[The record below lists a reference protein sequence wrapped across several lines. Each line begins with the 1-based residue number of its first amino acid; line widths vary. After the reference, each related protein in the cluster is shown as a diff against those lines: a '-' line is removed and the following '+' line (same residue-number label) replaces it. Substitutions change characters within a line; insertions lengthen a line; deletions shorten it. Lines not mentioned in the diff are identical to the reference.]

1 VIETVTSAFEIA
13 AYVADIFGLSL
24 LVVGFIRGAVG
35 WLRTEIAREPW
46 EQRLRSIRALRC
58 VVGVHILYALE
69 LMIVSDI
76 IDSFVA
82 VARHEGDHG
91 DFFHGEVF
99 YSLVQLGM
107 IVLIRTVIDYFLGRE
122 INELDVVDTRAG

>member
-1 VIETVTSAFEIA
+1 MIEHITSFFELA
-13 AYVADIFGLSL
+13 AYAADLFGLTL
-24 LVVGFIRGAVG
+24 LVLGFARGAVG
-35 WLRTEIAREPW
+35 WVRTEIEREPW
-46 EQRLRSIRALRC
+46 ERRLLSVRKLRC

-107 IVLIRTVIDYFLGRE
+107 IVLIRTVIDFFLSKE
-122 INELDVVDTRAG
+122 IGELSNSTG

>member
-1 VIETVTSAFEIA
+1 VIEHITSFFELV
-13 AYVADIFGLSL
+13 AYAADIFGLTL
-24 LVVGFIRGAVG
+24 LVLGFARGAVG
-35 WLRTEIAREPW
+35 WLRTEIEREPW
-46 EQRLRSIRALRC
+46 ERRLLSLRKLRC

-107 IVLIRTVIDYFLGRE
+107 VVVIRTVIDFFLSKE
-122 INELDVVDTRAG
+122 IGELSDSTG

>member
-1 VIETVTSAFEIA
+1 VIEHITSFFELV
-13 AYVADIFGLSL
+13 AYAADIFGLTL
-24 LVVGFIRGAVG
+24 LVLGFVRGALG
-35 WLRTEIAREPW
+35 WLRTELEREPW
-46 EQRLRSIRALRC
+46 EQRLVSLRKLRC

-107 IVLIRTVIDYFLGRE
+107 VVVIRTVIDFFLSKE
-122 INELDVVDTRAG
+122 IGELSDATG

>member
-1 VIETVTSAFEIA
+1 MIEHITSFFETV
-13 AYVADIFGLSL
+13 AYVADLFGLSL
-24 LVVGFIRGAVG
+24 LTLGFGRGALG
-35 WLRTEIAREPW
+35 WLRTEVERKPW
-46 EQRLRSIRALRC
+46 EQRLASIRRLRC
-58 VVGVHILYALE
+58 VVGAHILYALE

-82 VARHEGDHG
+82 VARHEGAHG

-107 IVLIRTVIDYFLGRE
+107 IVVIRTVIDYFVGRE
-122 INELDVVDTRAG
+122 ISELSGTEA